1 MDSMASL
8 AIIDAALYACC
19 SLETCLAISLL
30 KTKEVPAMNGAKE
43 TITSAIFQ
51 PYSKLISIAPINVA
65 NTPIIDLVLSPML
78 SRM

>member
-19 SLETCLAISLL
+19 SLETGLAISLL

-65 NTPIIDLVLSPML
+65 NAPIIDLVLSPML